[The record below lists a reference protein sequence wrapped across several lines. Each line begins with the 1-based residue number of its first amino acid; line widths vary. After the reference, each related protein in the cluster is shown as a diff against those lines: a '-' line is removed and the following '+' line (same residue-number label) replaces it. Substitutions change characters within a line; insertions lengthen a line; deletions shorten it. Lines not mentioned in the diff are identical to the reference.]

1 MLKFWCLTVGLG
13 VAQRLRIVVLALVLI
28 LSLPEWTRPAGAEP
42 TTNQVLADIGV
53 SADDRERVMNG
64 EFVMPRLSGVS
75 ERDLPV
81 ALVVFLVKTSPDAL
95 ASQIMAGDFITADP
109 QVQAHGRFSHPGS
122 LADLAGVKIPKDV
135 AQRLSS
141 AQAGHAVNLA
151 TSEINAF
158 KALQSDEP
166 SVRAQLQRMLLARYQ
181 AYRASGLEGITP
193 YDRGSG
199 RTTDL
204 AADMRKAS
212 QSTALFE
219 KYMPA
224 FHRVLLGYPQAT
236 VPGMRQDFRWVSYS
250 IENKPTY
257 VLVHMLS
264 AADGAARAIVQRH
277 YYVSTGYNGQQAV
290 AGFLP
295 VRGGGTLVVYA
306 GHAFTDQ
313 VAGLG
318 GAIKRG
324 IGRRIMADKIR
335 QIFEAGRT
343 RLAE

>member
-1 MLKFWCLTVGLG
+1 MRRRW
-13 VAQRLRIVVLALVLI
+13 IVVLAVVVT
-28 LSLPEWTRPAGAEP
+28 LSLPESTRPVGAEP
-42 TTNQVLADIGV
+42 TADRVLADIGV
-53 SADDRERVMNG
+53 SADDRERVING
-64 EFVMPRLSGVS
+64 EFVTPRLAGVS

-81 ALVVFLVKTSPDAL
+81 ALIVFVVKISPDAL
-95 ASQIMAGDFITADP
+95 AGQIMAGDFITTDP
-109 QVQAHGRFSHPGS
+109 QVQTYGRFSHPGS
-122 LADLAGVKIPKDV
+122 LADLAGLKLDRNV
-135 AQRLSS
+135 AQQLSS

-151 TSEINAF
+151 TSEITAFNA
-158 KALQSDEP
+158 LPSDAP
-166 SVRAQLQRMLLARYQ
+166 SPVREQLQRMLLARYQ

-204 AADMRKAS
+204 ASDLRKAS
-212 QSTALFE
+212 QSTSLFE
-219 KYMPA
+219 KYMPT

-236 VPGMRQDFRWVSYS
+236 VPGMQQDFRWVSYS

-264 AADGAARAIVQRH
+264 AADGTARAIVQRH

-295 VRGGGTLVVYA
+295 VQGGGTLVVYA

-313 VAGLG
+313 VTGLG
-318 GAIKRG
+318 GAIKRS

-335 QIFEAGRT
+335 QIFEAGRS

>member
-1 MLKFWCLTVGLG
+1 
-13 VAQRLRIVVLALVLI
+13 
-28 LSLPEWTRPAGAEP
+28 
-42 TTNQVLADIGV
+42 
-53 SADDRERVMNG
+53 MNG
-64 EFVMPRLSGVS
+64 EFVTPRLTGVS

-81 ALVVFLVKTSPDAL
+81 ALIVFLVKPSPEAL
-95 ASQIMAGDFITADP
+95 ASQVMAGDFITADP
-109 QVQAHGRFSHPGS
+109 QVQTYGRFSHPGR
-122 LADLAGVKIPKDV
+122 LADLAGLMIDSDL
-135 AQRLSS
+135 ARQLYS

-151 TSEINAF
+151 TSEIAAFNA
-158 KALQSDEP
+158 LPSDAP
-166 SVRAQLQRMLLARYQ
+166 PTVREQLQRTLLARYQ
-181 AYRASGLEGITP
+181 AYRASGLAGITP

-199 RTTDL
+199 RTADVASDL
-204 AADMRKAS
+204 RKAS
-212 QSTALFE
+212 QSSPLFE

-224 FHRVLLGYPQAT
+224 FHGVLLGYPQTT

-290 AGFLP
+290 AAFLP
-295 VRGGGTLVVYA
+295 VHTGTLVVYA
-306 GHAFTDQ
+306 AHAFTDQ

-324 IGRRIMADKIR
+324 IGRRIMAEKMR